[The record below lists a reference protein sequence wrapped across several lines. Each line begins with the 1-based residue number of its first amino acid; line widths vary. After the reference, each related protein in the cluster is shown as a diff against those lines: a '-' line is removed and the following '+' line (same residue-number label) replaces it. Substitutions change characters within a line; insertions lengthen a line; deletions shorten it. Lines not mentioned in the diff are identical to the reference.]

1 MKTAFLFAGQGSQ
14 YINMGRDLAEN
25 IEECNEV
32 FEEANGVLDFDI
44 RKLCFEDKQGRLNQT
59 RYTQPA
65 ILTVNMIALR
75 AIEKKIKPDMVA
87 GLSLG
92 EYSALIASGALDFK
106 EGVSLVRKR
115 GQFME
120 EAVPSNIGGMSAVL
134 GLSKEELENTLN
146 TITEGIVEA
155 SNFNC
160 PGQIV
165 IGGELKAL
173 KIAEEQLK
181 LAGAKRVIP
190 LTVSGPFHT
199 SMLKGAAQKLEKEL
213 EGINFKDISIP
224 VISNVN
230 ANYVKKEEI
239 KSLLKRQIMS
249 SVLWEQSI
257 NKMIEEGVDTF
268 IELGPGKVLTGFI
281 RKINRSVT
289 VCNVEDMTSLEKTL
303 EILRR

>member
-1 MKTAFLFAGQGSQ
+1 MKTAFLFGGQGSQ

-230 ANYVKKEEI
+230 ANYVKK
-239 KSLLKRQIMS
+239 KK
-249 SVLWEQSI
+249 
-257 NKMIEEGVDTF
+257 
-268 IELGPGKVLTGFI
+268 
-281 RKINRSVT
+281 
-289 VCNVEDMTSLEKTL
+289 
-303 EILRR
+303 